1 VGRSATGV
9 GAWGCLL
16 LVGGIIGAGLLG
28 QLAFLAISTGVI
40 LLVIFMALYWKATRK
55 TKVWESAN
63 PEPKWPLPTLIF
75 KAEPSVLSSPPG
87 SWSTSYIR
95 EPCPKARLASCPQNP
110 ASALRACLGCAWWPG
125 NGKKAGCTLH
135 EARSPGRSF
144 GFAIQETAHGYVL
157 TEQDHLFNDLAA
169 ASLYLKKL
177 NLQNPTFPAA

>member
-1 VGRSATGV
+1 
-9 GAWGCLL
+9 LL

-87 SWSTSYIR
+87 SWIDLVYPGAVSKSSIGFM
-95 EPCPKARLASCPQNP
+95 
-110 ASALRACLGCAWWPG
+110 SAKSG
-125 NGKKAGCTLH
+125 
-135 EARSPGRSF
+135 
-144 GFAIQETAHGYVL
+144 
-157 TEQDHLFNDLAA
+157 
-169 ASLYLKKL
+169 
-177 NLQNPTFPAA
+177 